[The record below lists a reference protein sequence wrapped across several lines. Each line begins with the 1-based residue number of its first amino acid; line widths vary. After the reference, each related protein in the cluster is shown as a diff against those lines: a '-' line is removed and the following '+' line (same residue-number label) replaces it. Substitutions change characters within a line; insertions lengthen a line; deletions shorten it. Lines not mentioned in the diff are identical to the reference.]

1 MQNTILSQ
9 DELDFLLTGAVKDRP
24 EQAGAAASAQARPDQ
39 RSQDQNR
46 QDAASQPSSA
56 AAAAVS
62 RPEAVPESGGACGFP
77 QEARLRFARLLQ
89 EALQQDGEALCLVR
103 PEQDGVPPAGGWK
116 PCAELVCAGTAASCP
131 SGACQDA
138 APWCGLQAGVQI
150 DARLAQALLA
160 RELGAGNY
168 DLAGRAPTRL
178 EQALLENALRAVP
191 GCLARA
197 LAGDGGQCR
206 ALGMVPPADRASS
219 ADAADGEAQARATGF
234 GFAVRLGSRAGRLC
248 VALA

>member
-1 MQNTILSQ
+1 MQNSILSQ

-24 EQAGAAASAQARPDQ
+24 EQAGAVASAQARPDPIGQ
-39 RSQDQNR
+39 EQR
-46 QDAASQPSSA
+46 QDAVNQPSSA
-56 AAAAVS
+56 AVAPQ
-62 RPEAVPESGGACGFP
+62 PEAGPVSGGACGFP
-77 QEARLRFARLLQ
+77 QEARLRFARMLQ

-103 PEQDGVPPAGGWK
+103 PEQDGAPPAEAWM

-131 SGACQDA
+131 GGACQNAD
-138 APWCGLQAGVQI
+138 PRCGLQADVRI

-160 RELGAGNY
+160 RELGAGSY
-168 DLAGRAPTRL
+168 DLGGRAPTRL

-197 LAGDGGQCR
+197 LAGGGGQCR

-219 ADAADGEAQARATGF
+219 ADAADGEAQARVAGF